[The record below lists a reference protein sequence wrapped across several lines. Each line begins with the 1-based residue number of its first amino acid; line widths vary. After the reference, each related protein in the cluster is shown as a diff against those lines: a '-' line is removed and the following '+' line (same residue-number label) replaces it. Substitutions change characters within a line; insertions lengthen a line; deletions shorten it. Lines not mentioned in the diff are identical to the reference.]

1 MPAKGVFPML
11 DRILV
16 VFSQVVTL
24 FLLMGVGFFLAKK
37 EKLTQHGVTECT
49 YLLLYLVAPCIII
62 ESLQVDRDPALTHS
76 VLLCS
81 AATVG
86 LYLLYILLSL
96 PTFRKQPQKTRSVLQ
111 FGAVYGNLGFM
122 GIPLIQAVLGER
134 AILFVVFVLAIFT
147 VCYWIHGV
155 ILMGGRDSFSL
166 KNAILNPGV
175 VPLFIA
181 LPLFITGWRLPS
193 MVNSAVSFLAD
204 LNTPLAM
211 VVIGAQMARSD
222 LLSIFRQPRL
232 YTASAFRLLLCPVIT
247 ALVLLPLNMDPILYA
262 TMVILGGTPTAGVT
276 SMFAQ
281 RFEQDTPTAAQ
292 LVSLS
297 TLLSIITL
305 PLCAA
310 LAEILSR

>member
-1 MPAKGVFPML
+1 ML

-155 ILMGGRDSFSL
+155 ILMGGRD
-166 KNAILNPGV
+166 
-175 VPLFIA
+175 
-181 LPLFITGWRLPS
+181 
-193 MVNSAVSFLAD
+193 
-204 LNTPLAM
+204 
-211 VVIGAQMARSD
+211 
-222 LLSIFRQPRL
+222 
-232 YTASAFRLLLCPVIT
+232 
-247 ALVLLPLNMDPILYA
+247 
-262 TMVILGGTPTAGVT
+262 
-276 SMFAQ
+276 
-281 RFEQDTPTAAQ
+281 
-292 LVSLS
+292 
-297 TLLSIITL
+297 
-305 PLCAA
+305 
-310 LAEILSR
+310 